1 MKTTKYTLFQLLM
14 ADKVMNM
21 LFIYPILLALCSY
34 KKKKKRMREIQN
46 LKLLMW
52 GK

>member
-34 KKKKKRMREIQN
+34 KKKKKKNERNSEF
-46 LKLLMW
+46 KAPYV
-52 GK
+52 G